1 MNVRLIAVGRIRE
14 PYVARA
20 CDDFRRRLRA
30 YFPYEEIEVKAADG
44 SDPRQAM
51 REEAERILKL
61 VRPDDLVWLLE
72 RTGDELSTEDLRR
85 RVQDVTHGGTSRLT
99 LVVGGTFGAGDALLS
114 RADFRLSLSRLTFLH
129 EWARMLVLEQLY
141 RVAKIA
147 RNEPYHH

>member
-20 CDDFRRRLRA
+20 CEDFRRRLRA

-44 SDPRQAM
+44 GDPGAAM
-51 REEAERILKL
+51 RGEGARVLKF
-61 VRPDDLVWLLE
+61 VRPDDRLWLLE
-72 RTGDELSTEDLRR
+72 RTGEQFSSDELSR
-85 RVQDVTHGGTSRLT
+85 RVQDVAHAGAGRLT
-99 LVVGGTFGAGDALLS
+99 LAVAGTYGASDELLA
-114 RADFRLSLSRLTFLH
+114 RADVRWSLSRLTFLH

-141 RVAKIA
+141 RAAKIA

>member
-20 CDDFRRRLRA
+20 CEDFRQRLRA
-30 YFPYEEIEVKAADG
+30 YFPYEEIEVKASDG

-51 REEAERILKL
+51 REESERILKF

-72 RTGDELSTEDLRR
+72 RTGDQLSTDELCR
-85 RVQDVTHGGTSRLT
+85 RVQEVTHSGAGRLT
-99 LVVGGTFGAGDALLS
+99 LVVAGTFGAGDALLT